1 MWTTSFTDGCSL
13 TGGLLPVGGGRRSSC
28 HPLPDAPADDVLHV
42 LEVHAVFLGE
52 LRLGDASGLPAGT
65 DLAHLLGR
73 QLGAAWRPVL
83 DRLRCEGEVEVRS
96 GPAHVVVRVDE
107 GDDLA
112 FGLRCAPGLVEE
124 VLGFGEETVD
134 VTHRCPP

>member
-1 MWTTSFTDGCSL
+1 
-13 TGGLLPVGGGRRSSC
+13 
-28 HPLPDAPADDVLHV
+28 
-42 LEVHAVFLGE
+42 
-52 LRLGDASGLPAGT
+52 DASGLPAGT
-65 DLAHLLGR
+65 DLAHLGGR

-83 DRLRCEGEVEVRS
+83 DRLRCEGEVEVRP

-134 VTHRCPP
+134 VTHRRALRRHGRTAQTSRPPRCSATTRNTASATL

>member
-1 MWTTSFTDGCSL
+1 
-13 TGGLLPVGGGRRSSC
+13 
-28 HPLPDAPADDVLHV
+28 
-42 LEVHAVFLGE
+42 
-52 LRLGDASGLPAGT
+52 

-73 QLGAAWRPVL
+73 QPGAAWRPVL
-83 DRLRCEGEVEVRS
+83 DRLRCEGEVQVRS

-112 FGLRCAPGLVEE
+112 FGLRCAPGLVDD

-134 VTHRCPP
+134 VTHRHGTPPYRSSNRGRVTCTTRPHADVANATATAVQSRTDQ